1 MTEESNSKSA
11 GEKLTAG
18 LKDKKQKKKEARQF
32 KKAERQEAR
41 RARKAAMSEAWRV
54 WRAARSEAWR
64 VWRASFHPKA
74 YSGDSYVSDLAKAS
88 KSGKPW
94 MRFVLV
100 GVLITVLAD
109 FAMLSSVFSYLF
121 DTGDSGLVNFLLNYF
136 VPLATIFG
144 YLFIGLFAGKKLR
157 EFMVLRRKTALAS
170 SILFMLIEIAI
181 LFLIAIVRYYS
192 ELATAGARNQNA
204 FSGGFGG
211 AGGFSG
217 GFGGQGFGSSEQG
230 FFETLGLTFDA
241 DALWCALMLSFV
253 MVIGALL
260 EIYHSYC
267 TYDPFAAEKKNL
279 AEAHIAEDRLLYEKV
294 YFEATSSSEKNSA
307 YEEREREL
315 DRRTVDV
322 AFRIS
327 SLATQLNGIVDPAD
341 AYDFCTVSRLINED
355 YFKN

>member
-1 MTEESNSKSA
+1 MTEESSTKPA
-11 GEKLTAG
+11 GEKPAAG
-18 LKDKKQKKKEARQF
+18 LKGKRQKKKEARQF

-41 RARKAAMSEAWRV
+41 RARKAA
-54 WRAARSEAWR
+54 RSEARR
-64 VWRASFHPKA
+64 VWIASLHPKA

-94 MRFVLV
+94 MTFVLF
-100 GVLITVLAD
+100 GVFITVLAD
-109 FAMLSSVFSYLF
+109 FSMLSSVFSYLF
-121 DTGDSGLVNFLLNYF
+121 DTGSSGLVNFLLNYF
-136 VPLATIFG
+136 VPLATILG
-144 YLFIGLFAGKKLR
+144 YLFIGFFAGKKLR
-157 EFMVLRRKTALAS
+157 EFMVLRRGTALVS

-181 LFLIAIVRYYS
+181 LLLIAIVRYYS
-192 ELATAGARNQNA
+192 ELAIAGAGTQNA
-204 FSGGFGG
+204 FSGGFGGG

-230 FFETLGLTFDA
+230 FFDTLGLTFDA

-260 EIYHSYC
+260 EIYYSYC
-267 TYDPFAAEKKNL
+267 TYDPFAAEKKIL

-294 YFEATSSSEKNSA
+294 YFEVTSSSEKNSA

-327 SLATQLNGIVDPAD
+327 SLAMQLNGIVDPAD